1 MIAVRLSNPSLN
13 RGRTLLA
20 RIRIAI
26 ISGTLTAL
34 APAAWAQAGK
44 PGVKKAPKAQGAK
57 KKKKKA
63 DKDEGDWIEG
73 DNFKAPKTGKDR
85 AGRAGPKGVRAMF
98 ESAQKLYDA
107 GKFEAAL
114 GAYDALLRKF
124 PQHDPARVQLAKTL
138 YRLDRIKDAYGVFA
152 QVNPQHLDPETAY
165 EYGWSF
171 YTNKQYEG
179 ALYAFQRVP
188 KGHALFDLGNYYGA
202 ICAIKLKKYE
212 DAEDMLEKA
221 VVLPDKLA
229 KSRSLYIKHV
239 QALRLMKEKG
249 ALAKE
254 RQAEIDALNKQLAQ
268 EKGMNGA
275 GKDGK
280 PAEKGPYVHGGR
292 LGVDKQAKVRYA
304 FEHQYRDNHG
314 YKEGNYDARVAT
326 LDVKGGPLIP
336 ISALRQGKDRLA
348 AFGTTFS
355 VGAENRITE
364 GKEQRVLADEEN
376 DDLTRV
382 LATELGTTDTT
393 AGLVGVAP
401 WMEFPLPEGVWAGFG
416 GELNFTYP
424 EFERGKRSGNRKGYV
439 TGGGT
444 LGFWRYG
451 GDVSYS
457 EILNVKTEP
466 LVTIVGGQG
475 SAGFA
480 MPSKIE
486 GDVVVTYELNDYL
499 DETAGLDGPD
509 ALTRIHVKA
518 KQGFPFGF
526 TAGVELG
533 IEQQANYIF
542 HAIPVYGQVSAD
554 AQIMSGKAKLSA
566 NPFPWLSASLSQ
578 LVAKTT
584 WQIDNEAARDPF
596 EQNVADYL
604 EAFTGT
610 VAVNLAF

>member
-1 MIAVRLSNPSLN
+1 M
-13 RGRTLLA
+13 
-20 RIRIAI
+20 
-26 ISGTLTAL
+26 
-34 APAAWAQAGK
+34 
-44 PGVKKAPKAQGAK
+44 KKAPKAPAGK
-57 KKKKKA
+57 RKKKKA

-73 DNFKAPKTGKDR
+73 DNFKAPKAGKDR
-85 AGRAGPKGVRAMF
+85 PGRSGAKGVRAMF
-98 ESAQKLYDA
+98 ETAQKLYDA
-107 GKFEAAL
+107 GKYEAAL
-114 GAYDALLRKF
+114 AAYDSLLRKY

-152 QVNPQHLDPETAY
+152 QINPQHLDPETAY
-165 EYGWSF
+165 EYGWAF
-171 YTNKQYEG
+171 YTSKQYEG

-188 KGHALFDLGNYYGA
+188 KGHALFDLANYYGA

-239 QALRLMKEKG
+239 QALRLMKERG

-254 RQAEIDALNKQLAQ
+254 RQAEIDALNQQLAQ

-292 LGVDKQAKVRYA
+292 LAVGKQAKVQYGY
-304 FEHQYRDNHG
+304 EHQYVDNHG
-314 YKEGNYDARVAT
+314 YKEGNYYARVST

-336 ISALRQGKDRLA
+336 IPALRQGKDRFA
-348 AFGTTFS
+348 AFGTTVS
-355 VGAENRITE
+355 IGAENRIRD
-364 GKEQRVLADEEN
+364 GKEQRVLADEDN

-382 LATELGTTDTT
+382 LATKLGTTDTT

-401 WMEFPLPEGVWAGFG
+401 WLEFPLPEGVWAGFG

-439 TGGGT
+439 NVGGK
-444 LGFWRYG
+444 LGVWRYG
-451 GDVSYS
+451 ANVSYS

-466 LVTIVGGQG
+466 LLTIVGGKG
-475 SAGFA
+475 SAGFTT
-480 MPSKIE
+480 PSRIDGE
-486 GDVVVTYELNDYL
+486 LVVTYELNDYL
-499 DETAGLDGPD
+499 DETARLNGPD
-509 ALTRIHVKA
+509 ALTRAQLKLS
-518 KQGFPFGF
+518 QGFPFGF
-526 TAGVELG
+526 AAGVELG
-533 IEQQANYIF
+533 LEQQANYIF
-542 HAIPVYGQVSAD
+542 HAIPVYGQVAAD
-554 AQIMSGKAKLSA
+554 GQIMSGKARLSA
-566 NPFPWLSASLSQ
+566 DPFPWLSASLTQ
-578 LVAKTT
+578 LITKTT
-584 WQIDNEAARDPF
+584 WQIDNEAAREPF